1 MWHLTSCIA
10 CYYMLF
16 HAYYYRI
23 ERLGLAG
30 VFGTLA
36 EGATEYPALPR
47 PPGFSAAWHD
57 DMCTRA
63 PTGTELSTRASK
75 RGTPKS
81 GADAVRRSPR
91 FGGIGARAAVE

>member
-1 MWHLTSCIA
+1 
-10 CYYMLF
+10 
-16 HAYYYRI
+16 
-23 ERLGLAG
+23 
-30 VFGTLA
+30 LA

-47 PPGFSAAWHD
+47 PPGFSAGWHQ

-63 PTGTELSTRASK
+63 PTATELSTRASK
-75 RGTPKS
+75 PGKS